1 MVGAPLLIRA
11 LGAEGCD
18 ARLTLEYE
26 GEAVHLDCVG
36 GALHC
41 LRPSAGERRS
51 GALSARTLARLLE
64 RSSAISA
71 QATPLSR
78 PLESLL
84 AQPGLSADERR
95 AGIHALLVRISGWH
109 EGKFELSLQPPPLKL
124 LKSVEA
130 EKTLA
135 FSPNE
140 LLRGAA
146 RQQPSLRLR
155 APDQARRV
163 EGAGEGLRV
172 FLEVA
177 SARRLNG
184 TLSLRG
190 SALLRTVL
198 FVSGAPHGA
207 HAASLA
213 REDLD
218 PLVAWGG
225 LSFDFVPK
233 RPRETPPPLPE
244 GLLDELAHQAASW
257 KALLALVVGPAAVFR
272 FVDEE
277 AELESSQVFGLEG
290 LVGSIDG
297 RRSLS
302 ELIAA
307 SGQPTLEVIR
317 TLADLVTLGFV
328 QRVR

>member
-11 LGAEGCD
+11 LGATGCD
-18 ARLTLEYE
+18 ARLTLEHE
-26 GEAVHLDCVG
+26 GEAVSLDCVG

-95 AGIHALLVRISGWH
+95 AGIHELLVRISGWH

-140 LLRGAA
+140 L
-146 RQQPSLRLR
+146 
-155 APDQARRV
+155 